1 MALPTL
7 TSTTAAW
14 TKIPTADGVGPD
26 LYYASL
32 VDSIGTTVLLSVG
45 GGAPVVG
52 SLPDVTEIEWTSLPA
67 TGGGPAILW
76 AAISTTPHSVYL
88 LPDGRLIH
96 T

>member
-7 TSTTAAW
+7 TSTSVAW
-14 TKIPTADGVGPD
+14 TKIPTANGVGPD
-26 LYYASL
+26 LYYATL
-32 VDSIGTTVLLSVG
+32 VDSIGSTVLLSVG
-45 GGAPVVG
+45 GGAPVAG
-52 SLPDVTEIEWTSLPA
+52 SLPDVATITWTSLPA

-96 T
+96 S